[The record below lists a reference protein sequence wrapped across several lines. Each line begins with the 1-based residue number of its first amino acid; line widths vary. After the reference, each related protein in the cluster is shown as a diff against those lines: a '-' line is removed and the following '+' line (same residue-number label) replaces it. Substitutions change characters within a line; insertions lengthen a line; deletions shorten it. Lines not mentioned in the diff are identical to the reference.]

1 MATITRVSSVDLS
14 LLRTCLIVYRT
25 GSLTKAARVLGVS
38 QPAVTGQLRAL
49 EEKLQ
54 QQLFV
59 RMQQGTVPTQAACEL
74 VQDTGEALDNIETA
88 LRRRLEPE
96 KLADRTVRLAGPA
109 DVITIRVLPSV
120 TDLIAD
126 GLRLQISFGHT
137 DDLLAG
143 LTEGMYD
150 LVIATSRPRHM
161 AIQSIPLMD
170 EEFALVGAE
179 EWAQRLSAEELKEY
193 NPRALCNVPIISYAN
208 NLPIIRHYWLTVF
221 GHHPTF
227 AAQVTVP
234 DLRAVLAAVLAGA
247 GISVLPTY
255 LCADEID
262 SGKLAVLCGTD
273 LPPLNTLYL
282 ATRADGLV
290 SVGLTTLRSHLLV
303 KARLWR

>member
-1 MATITRVSSVDLS
+1 VATTTPVSSVDIS
-14 LLRTCLIVYRT
+14 LLRTCLTVYRT

-49 EEKLQ
+49 EAKLQ

-59 RMQQGTVPTQAACEL
+59 RMPQGAVPTQAADEL
-74 VQDTGEALDNIETA
+74 IRDTAEALDDLESA

-109 DVITIRVLPSV
+109 EVITIRVLPSI
-120 TDLIAD
+120 TDLITD

-137 DDLLAG
+137 DELLAG
-143 LTEGMYD
+143 LTDGRYD
-150 LVIATSRPRHM
+150 LVIATSRPRHI
-161 AIQSIPLMD
+161 AIRSTPLMD
-170 EEFALVGAE
+170 EEFALVGAGH
-179 EWAQRLSAEELKEY
+179 WAQRLRSADSNERLRKG
-193 NPRALCNVPIISYAN
+193 LCDVPMISYAD

-234 DLRAVLAAVLAGA
+234 DLRGVLASVRAGA
-247 GISVLPTY
+247 GVSVLPTY
-255 LCADEID
+255 LCADDID
-262 SGKLAVLCGTD
+262 SGELTVLYDTD

-282 ATRADGLV
+282 ATKVDGLA
-290 SVGLTTLRSHLLV
+290 SVGLTALQSHLLV